1 MTLLELLQQKRKEIY
16 ESDLG
21 KLCFSEAE
29 ERDIKS
35 RIDVE
40 LPALMF
46 NIIAVDFKT
55 ACSQAWNA
63 MTDEERASVKTIPN
77 FDAEVFREITGIVV
91 E

>member
-1 MTLLELLQQKRKEIY
+1 
-16 ESDLG
+16 
-21 KLCFSEAE
+21 
-29 ERDIKS
+29 
-35 RIDVE
+35 
-40 LPALMF
+40 MF